1 MDEEH
6 VYHTMENY
14 SASFNL
20 EKEENPANMGGP
32 WRHDAEWN
40 KPDVEREI
48 LCDLTCMESKN
59 ITLKETKSRM
69 VVARGWRMN
78 GKMLIKGYRCSVIW
92 WISAGL
98 KHIVVTIVNSKV
110 TMRIE
115 IYLSHHNNKNKVA
128 TVWGEVCVYWP
139 YCAKPPAI
147 CTCLHPHTVHLK
159 FK

>member
-6 VYHTMENY
+6 VHHTMENY
-14 SASFNL
+14 STLFSL
-20 EKEENPANMGGP
+20 EKEENPAICDNMGGP

-40 KPDVEREI
+40 KPDMKRQI

-78 GKMLIKGYRCSVIW
+78 GKMLIKGHRCSVIW

-98 KHIVVTIVNSKV
+98 KHMAVSIVNNIVFHAQKLPW
-110 TMRIE
+110 E
-115 IYLSHHNNKNKVA
+115 
-128 TVWGEVCVYWP
+128 
-139 YCAKPPAI
+139 
-147 CTCLHPHTVHLK
+147 
-159 FK
+159 